1 MLPKYSAR
9 LMWATHIKSRI
20 HDLGFFTVEKGLLL
34 ESRGKSLF
42 VFKILE
48 KKKER
53 EKKKIV
59 FPFGYICIISPLEL

>member
-48 KKKER
+48 KKMFQEKGKG
-53 EKKKIV
+53 KKKRLCFRLGTFV
-59 FPFGYICIISPLEL
+59 